1 MSKQDYYEVL
11 GIEKGASQDD
21 IKKAF
26 RSNARKYHPDV
37 NKEPDAE
44 AKFKQLGEAYEVLSD
59 PERRSMY
66 DRYGHEGLSASGYQ
80 GFSGGFE
87 FGDMS
92 DIFSAIFGE
101 MGFGGGF
108 SRGRVDPN
116 APSRGS
122 DLRLDLEID
131 FNDAVF
137 GMKKDIEIDHLEHCS
152 TCSGSGMKPG
162 SKPVRCSTCN
172 GSGQIQQTVRVLI
185 GSFTQVATCP
195 DCHGR
200 GQKISDPCP
209 DCSGDGRK
217 QTDKVITVSIPP
229 GVDNGAKLRV
239 SGEGDAGKNRG
250 PAGDLYIVLHVRSHE
265 IFKREGVDIYLEQPI
280 TITQAAMGDVKEVPK
295 VDGIEKIKI
304 PAGTQTGTVLIIKG
318 VGVPYLNN
326 PNRRGDQYVKLT
338 VRTPTGLN
346 EEQKKLF
353 KRLEEIEIEKASKQP
368 SILDKFKDAF
378 TGAGH

>member
-1 MSKQDYYEVL
+1 MSKQDYYETL
-11 GIEKGASQDD
+11 GIDKGSSQED

-37 NKEPDAE
+37 NKAPDAE
-44 AKFKQLGEAYEVLSD
+44 DKFKQLGEAYEVLSD
-59 PERRSMY
+59 PERRAMY

-92 DIFSAIFGE
+92 DIFSAIFGD
-101 MGFGGGF
+101 MGFGGF
-108 SRGRVDPN
+108 SRGRSDPN

-137 GMKKDIEIDHLEHCS
+137 GIKKDLEIDHLEHCPS
-152 TCSGSGMKPG
+152 CSGSGAKPG
-162 SKPVRCSTCN
+162 SKPVKCKTCN
-172 GSGQIQQTVRVLI
+172 GVGQIQQTVRVLI

-195 DCHGR
+195 DCNGQ
-200 GQKISDPCP
+200 GQKILDPCP
-209 DCSGDGRK
+209 DCAGNGRK
-217 QTDKVITVSIPP
+217 QKAKVISVSIPP

-239 SGEGDAGKNRG
+239 SAEGDAGKNRG
-250 PAGDLYIVLHVRSHE
+250 PSGDLYIVLHVKPHE

-280 TITQAAMGDVKEVPK
+280 TITQAAMGDIKEVPK

-304 PAGTQTGTVLIIKG
+304 PAGTQTGTVLTIKG

-326 PNRRGDQYVKLT
+326 SNRRGDQYVKLI

-353 KRLEEIEIEKASKQP
+353 RRLEEIEIEKASKQP